1 LQSREPVIS
10 FDLVADETIL
20 EAQDL
25 EAEIIYLK
33 QQSSELLGKIKRRT
47 LKIED
52 LLKPTFYIL
61 EEVSGLTGIPR
72 RDINRTVSRSS
83 ESKEG
88 WSYVKILGQWWIRK
102 EEVDL
107 WVEMRQ

>member
-1 LQSREPVIS
+1 MQSRGPVIS

-20 EAQDL
+20 EVQDL
-25 EAEIIYLK
+25 EVEISNLRVQK
-33 QQSSELLGKIKRRT
+33 DELSGKINRLTIKV
-47 LKIED
+47 ED
-52 LLKPTFYIL
+52 LLRPTFYTL
-61 EEVSGLTGIPR
+61 EEVSSLTGIPR
-72 RDINRTVSRSS
+72 REISRTVSRSS

-88 WSYVKILGQWWIRK
+88 WSYVKVLGQWWIRK